1 MSEYRDWQHPEGG
14 PSEAAPESLVD
25 VFTAP
30 WLDQATGGVLAPTA
44 AVGGGGRWLAIV
56 LALLVLALLIAA
68 WRRRRDL
75 VLAAR
80 LWRLERAARRLD
92 GAFSLRELQDQSM
105 VAIAR
110 WQHGGRAPRRDRLAG
125 PWSDWV
131 RVLDH
136 QRFGHDRGDAAALAA
151 HLRAMR
157 RALWRLDRGSEAQA

>member
-56 LALLVLALLIAA
+56 FALLALVLLIAA

-92 GAFSLRELQDQSM
+92 GAFSLRELQDQST

-110 WQHGGRAPRRDRLAG
+110 WQHGGRAPRRNRLAR